1 MLLQEIRAR
10 QALIEAGKV
19 EFKLDIEHST
29 PITKVNGIEY
39 SLIFPKVLLDFNKG
53 VKKDIDMLFMGMLD
67 DKRKPFLSNFPE
79 ATIIS
84 SNRGRE
90 FITKQFDTEYFKKMA
105 RSKFVL
111 CPNGAF
117 TWTYRFFESVIFKAI
132 PIIEEYTPHYEG
144 YYYYTKNDNF
154 VYNED
159 WINSNLEK
167 LKKEMML

>member
-10 QALIEAGKV
+10 QALIEADRID
-19 EFKLDIEHST
+19 FKLEIQHST
-29 PITKVNGIEY
+29 PITKIDGVEY
-39 SLIFPKVLLDFNKG
+39 SLIFPKILLDFNKN
-53 VKKDIDMLFMGMLD
+53 VVKDIDMLFIGMIN

-84 SNRGRE
+84 SNRGRDV
-90 FITKQFDTEYFKKMA
+90 IKKQFDTEYFKNMA

-132 PIIEEYTPHYEG
+132 PIIEEYSPNYEG
-144 YYYYTKNDNF
+144 YYYYKKGDDF
-154 VYNED
+154 IYNED
-159 WINSNLEK
+159 WVNSNLEK